1 MSRSPGFVSYTG
13 DPLLFNEKVEQHMD
27 LFDTKNNTSIPEFLE
42 FHSSF
47 PLSGKQGVL
56 GVFKNIETGEKFVY
70 KISQY
75 LNFTIP
81 QEHAVMEGLNSLREF
96 CPHFCKTYGKIRV
109 PVISTF
115 RNADNPFEYSKRD
128 TRIQTDVLLMEYIDD
143 SRKLYRYIKS
153 DSIPPYVIMSLVKQT
168 LLADMIAGEQLKFSH
183 YDIHSNNVLVK
194 KCKPNTAFFYILDE
208 TRTYLVPTYG
218 YYPTIIDFG
227 FAFNKNCE
235 SKPLY
240 GALAHTDIGFI
251 TSVHDQHADAKLFLS
266 SVSHEMK
273 KYKKTPES
281 IRFRKLVS
289 SIYKNCD
296 IDLDCG
302 WDNRE
307 DERSIS
313 DQLLKRVNSQ
323 FKRSTFFKEQGHHI
337 VDILQALVDLPLTT
351 RHTTDSLE
359 DMAGVLVTEFLKIE
373 KEIGNDFYNMYILK
387 SIVES
392 CIKHRESYIE
402 KESREK
408 AVSNFK
414 HDILRCID
422 SIVKFCNPKINWE
435 KLLCCLLCLSKCIE
449 NYCHDK
455 LKKLLA
461 RKRGDYN
468 KMVLRNT
475 TEIYEAIEANLPS
488 HFVFDS
494 ETEIYV
500 WNCIE
505 QRSYKTRV
513 PRHIMDKLNV
523 THPYERGMVLYEY
536 LSEKSF

>member
-1 MSRSPGFVSYTG
+1 M
-13 DPLLFNEKVEQHMD
+13 
-27 LFDTKNNTSIPEFLE
+27 
-42 FHSSF
+42 
-47 PLSGKQGVL
+47 
-56 GVFKNIETGEKFVY
+56 Y

-128 TRIQTDVLLMEYIDD
+128 TRVQTDVLLMEYIND

-153 DSIPPYVIMSLVKQT
+153 NSIPPYVIMSLVKQT
-168 LLADMIAGEQLKFSH
+168 LLADMIASEHLKFTH

-194 KCKPNTAFFYILDE
+194 KCNPNTAFFYILDE

-227 FAFNKNCE
+227 FSFNNNCE
-235 SKPLY
+235 NKPLY

-251 TSVHDQHADAKLFLS
+251 TASHDQHADAKLFLL

-289 SIYKNCD
+289 SIYKKCD
-296 IDLDCG
+296 IDLECG
-302 WDNRE
+302 WDKRE

-323 FKRSTFFKEQGHHI
+323 FKRSAFFKEQGHHI
-337 VDILQALVDLPLTT
+337 VDILQALVDLPLAT
-351 RHTTDSLE
+351 RHTSDSLE
-359 DMAGVLVTEFLKIE
+359 DMADILVTEFLKIE
-373 KEIGNDFYNMYILK
+373 KEISNDFYNMYILK

-392 CIKHRESYIE
+392 CVKNRESYII
-402 KESREK
+402 KETREK

-414 HDILRCID
+414 HEILRSID

-435 KLLCCLLCLSKCIE
+435 KLLCCLLCFSKCIE

-455 LKKLLA
+455 LKKLLSH
-461 RKRGDYN
+461 KRRDYN
-468 KMVLRNT
+468 KMVLRNS
-475 TEIYEAIEANLPS
+475 TEIYESIEANLPS
-488 HFVFDS
+488 HFVFDND
-494 ETEIYV
+494 TEIYV
-500 WNCIE
+500 WNCVE
-505 QRSYKTRV
+505 QRSYKTRI
-513 PRHIMDKLNV
+513 PRDITDRINV

-536 LSEKSF
+536 LSGKSF